1 MTPTRQTIRV
11 ANTVGE
17 AGTHELV
24 FYDWG
29 NPDAQRVTVC
39 VHGLTR
45 NATDFDF
52 LAAQLANTRRRVLCI
67 SMAGRG
73 ESEWLTDPMGYN
85 YASYVA
91 DCLAV
96 LDNFHI
102 REVEWIGTS
111 MGGIIGM
118 MIAAQFPRRIRK
130 LVMNDIGAQLSKEA
144 LTRIYDYV
152 RTMPQAFASYDDAE
166 AYLRHAFAPWA
177 ITDTTLWQQF
187 VARSLIERDG
197 TLRYACDPAIAV
209 PLAAASNQFADVQ
222 DINLSPIWNEIQTP
236 TLVIHGAESDILSVS
251 TIHAM
256 RATNLNMESVTFQGV
271 GHAPPLMT
279 DAQTRPILQWLDR
292 TVSGMMA
299 TSF

>member
-1 MTPTRQTIRV
+1 MTPTRQSIRV

-17 AGTHELV
+17 QGSHEIV

-45 NATDFDF
+45 NASDFDF
-52 LAAQLANTRRRVLCI
+52 LAAQLAGTRRRVLCLN
-67 SMAGRG
+67 MAGRG
-73 ESEWLTDPMGYN
+73 ESEWLADPMGYN
-85 YASYVA
+85 YASYAA

-96 LDNFHI
+96 LDNFHL

-144 LTRIYDYV
+144 LVRIYDYV
-152 RTMPQAFASYDDAE
+152 RTMPSAFATHDEAE
-166 AYLRHAFAPWA
+166 AYLRTAFAPWA
-177 ITDTTLWQQF
+177 ITDPQMWQQF
-187 VARSLIERDG
+187 VVRSLIERDG
-197 TLRYACDPAIAV
+197 VLRYACDPAIAV
-209 PLAAASNQFADVQ
+209 PLAAASNNFTDVQ

-236 TLVIHGAESDILSVS
+236 TLVLHGADSDILNVS

-271 GHAPPLMT
+271 GHAPPLMS
-279 DAQTRPILQWLDR
+279 DAQTRPILQWLER